1 MRILLADD
9 HEIVRRGVR
18 SLLSLQSDWEI
29 CGEAIDGQDAVVKAE
44 GLRPNVIV
52 MDISMPN
59 LNGIEAARQV
69 RRQFPQIE
77 VLMLSQH
84 DSPEMMRQAMKVG
97 ARGYVV
103 KSAIATDLIAALR
116 KIETGASFFEKS
128 AFRKED
134 SPADAQEIL
143 QRTAAY
149 EVALRESEERFR
161 LTFEHAAVGM
171 AHVAEDG
178 RWLLVNEKLCKIVG
192 YTQDELRKLTYQD
205 ITHPA
210 DLASDMSLAGQLA
223 SGKLDNYSM
232 EKRYIRKDGSSVWVN
247 LTAAA
252 LRDANGKLKYFVSA
266 VEDISA
272 RKTAEERL
280 VQTQQEL
287 QIIAAHREAEAE
299 ALAKLNEWNAGLLRT
314 DSLEEGLSAMLDA
327 VIDLLGAEKGNVQVL
342 DPKTGTL
349 RILVHRG
356 FNQDFLD
363 YFRAVTVNDQSVCG
377 RALRTGERIVVED
390 VETDEASKPLL
401 AIARASGYRAVISAP
416 MIGIEGRPLGMVS
429 VHFRTAHRPSM
440 DSLRRLDLYAKQA
453 ASFIH
458 RCRAEEALRESEGRF
473 RAIVN
478 TTPDC
483 VKLVAHDGTLLH
495 MNASGLN
502 MLGASSL
509 EQVVGKNV
517 YDVVAPED
525 RARYREFNENICRGE
540 KGSIEFDLIGLQGQR
555 RHMESHAAP
564 LLNPDGTH
572 IHLAVTLDCTAH
584 KRAEE
589 AQYRLAA
596 IVDSSDDA
604 IVSKDLNGVIT
615 SWNAGAERIFGFT
628 SDEALGQSINLI
640 IPPELRR
647 EEQSILRRLRNGER
661 IERLETVRMKKD
673 GSRINV
679 SLTISPVRDAQGRII
694 GASTIARDITQEK
707 KAEEA
712 LDEKAFAELTA
723 KHAAAT
729 RAH

>member
-1 MRILLADD
+1 MRILLVDD

-18 SLLSLQSDWEI
+18 SLLSMQSDWEI
-29 CGEAIDGQDAVVKAE
+29 CGEAVDGRDAVAKA
-44 GLRPNVIV
+44 GSLRPNVIV

-59 LNGIEAARQV
+59 LNGIEATRQV
-69 RRQFPQIE
+69 HRQFPEIE

-103 KSAIATDLIAALR
+103 KSAIATDLIAAL
-116 KIETGASFFEKS
+116 KNIEKGAAFFEKN

-178 RWLLVNEKLCKIVG
+178 RWLLVNERLCKIVG
-192 YTQDELRKLTYQD
+192 YTQDELRKLTFQD

-210 DLASDMSLAGQLA
+210 DLSADMSLAAQLA
-223 SGKLDNYSM
+223 SGKRDNYSM
-232 EKRYIRKDGSSVWVN
+232 EKRYIRKDGGCVWVN

-252 LRDANGKLKYFVSA
+252 VRDGNHKLKYFVSA

-272 RKTAEERL
+272 RKTAEEKL
-280 VQTQQEL
+280 VQTQREL
-287 QIIAAHREAEAE
+287 QIIASRREAEAA
-299 ALAKLNEWNAGLLRT
+299 ALARLNEWNARLLRT
-314 DSLEEGLSAMLDA
+314 DGLEEGLSAMLDA
-327 VIDLLGAEKGNVQVL
+327 VIDLLGAEKGNVQL
-342 DPKTGTL
+342 LEAKSGA
-349 RILVHRG
+349 LVIVAQRG
-356 FNQDFLD
+356 FNAEFLEH
-363 YFRAVTVNDQSVCG
+363 FREVRIDDRCACG

-390 VETDEASKPLL
+390 IEADESSKSIRE
-401 AIARASGYRAVISAP
+401 IARASGFRSVISAP
-416 MIGIEGRPLGMVS
+416 MIGVEGKPLGMVS

-440 DSLRRLDLYAKQA
+440 DSLRHLDLYARQSG
-453 ASFIH
+453 SFIQ
-458 RCRAEEALRESEGRF
+458 RCHAEDGLRESEGRF

-483 VKLVAHDGTLLH
+483 VKLVAADGTLLH

-502 MLGASSL
+502 MLGAPSL
-509 EQVVGKNV
+509 DHVLGKSV
-517 YDVVAPED
+517 YDMIAPED
-525 RARYREFNENICRGE
+525 RARYRKFNEKICRGE
-540 KGSIEFDLIGLQGQR
+540 RGSLEFDIVGLQGQR
-555 RHMESHAAP
+555 RRMESHAAP
-564 LLNPDGTH
+564 LPNPDGTYN
-572 IHLAVTLDCTAH
+572 HLAVTIDATGRKH
-584 KRAEE
+584 AEE

-596 IVDSSDDA
+596 IVESSADA
-604 IVSKDLNGVIT
+604 IISKDLDGVIQ

-628 SDEALGQSINLI
+628 SDEAVGQPVNII

-647 EEQSILRRLRNGER
+647 EEQTVLRRLRNGER
-661 IERLETVRMKKD
+661 IEHREAIRMNKD

-694 GASTIARDITQEK
+694 GASKIVRDISREKPVEDVREKNFSGQE
-707 KAEEA
+707 
-712 LDEKAFAELTA
+712 A
-723 KHAAAT
+723 KRAAAT